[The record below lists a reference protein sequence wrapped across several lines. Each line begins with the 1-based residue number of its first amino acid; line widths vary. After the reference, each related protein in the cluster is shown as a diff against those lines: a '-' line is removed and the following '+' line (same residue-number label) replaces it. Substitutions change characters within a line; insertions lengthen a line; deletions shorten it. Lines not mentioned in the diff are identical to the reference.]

1 MIALNYNF
9 LFLLYV
15 ILITLPFLCQFN
27 YILTKFLFVFKS
39 QLILTKIKNRMKKK
53 SLVILLLT
61 VSLII
66 VCKPSK
72 SQIIS
77 PYNVISGVYEI
88 DNNGLSEDY
97 TQKILMRKDSSHIA
111 LTTIYEND
119 REISRFYLIEKGKI
133 TSTYADIR
141 KEYKVKD
148 FSIMGDSLYF
158 CGSMNTVDQGF
169 NETTQGF
176 IAYVRIS
183 ELFTQAVYIDPTLT
197 KQCNYS
203 RIPTTTTVNKI
214 KTYYNRRGERMV
226 IGIGEQYYSEL
237 PYERPVTPI
246 EPPLNKD
253 LPPSTWVYP
262 DTNHYDCFIGYK
274 IIETVLNPAYPS
286 VNPFTLYRHKYF
298 KNEINHPYEYEEF
311 QDLVITDNYICL
323 ASTQF
328 FDPSFTGNPNRSK
341 YIVLRRIDKEDF
353 NIHVSYKVLAPS
365 YYTNIY
371 NNVTNDGF
379 YIERLEKDTIAIAH
393 VSHRPSPSNILG
405 TIVTKVDLGI
415 EPFNII
421 HTSLIDENFNKVV
434 LRDIEYLPE
443 MNNLLVL
450 RSQFNNGIFTEDVQ
464 YVDMDN
470 SIFDA
475 NNTYI
480 SKFLFVLQNNRAWNN
495 ILKYN
500 RNNFALIGNF
510 GTQLGLGILDNEENN
525 FIPNSCRDYRPRAVF
540 EMGINSFN
548 QWDNLFPCNF
558 ALMYPYSS
566 GFYYPGNTTIIHKM
580 DLNEPNNNDVIK
592 QCIEMK

>member
-1 MIALNYNF
+1 
-9 LFLLYV
+9 
-15 ILITLPFLCQFN
+15 
-27 YILTKFLFVFKS
+27 
-39 QLILTKIKNRMKKK
+39 MKKK
-53 SLVILLLT
+53 PLIVLLLT
-61 VSLII
+61 ICLII
-66 VCKPSK
+66 ASKPSK

-111 LTTIYEND
+111 LTTIFENGNS
-119 REISRFYLIEKGKI
+119 ISRFYLIEKGKI

-158 CGSMNTVDQGF
+158 CGLTNKIDHGF
-169 NETTQGF
+169 SQPTQGF

-183 ELFTQAVYIDPTLT
+183 ELFTQSVYIDPTLP

-214 KTYYNRRGERMV
+214 KTYHNIRGERMV
-226 IGIGEQYYSEL
+226 VGIGKQYYSEV
-237 PYERPVTPI
+237 PYECPFAYDPN
-246 EPPLNKD
+246 PLKID
-253 LPPSTWVYP
+253 PDPDCWVYP
-262 DTNHYDCFIGYK
+262 DTNYYDCFIGYK
-274 IIETVLNPAYPS
+274 ITETVLNPAYPS

-311 QDLVITDNYICL
+311 QDLVLTDNYICL
-323 ASTQF
+323 ASTQYF
-328 FDPSFTGNPNRSK
+328 NPIQTGGSNNSRF
-341 YIVLRRIDKEDF
+341 IVLRRIDKEDF
-353 NIHVSYKVLAPS
+353 NIHSSYRVIAP
-365 YYTNIY
+365 YYYN
-371 NNVTNDGF
+371 NNVTSDGF
-379 YIERLEKDTIAIAH
+379 YIERLGKDTIAIAH

-443 MNNLLVL
+443 MNKLLVL

-525 FIPNSCRDYRPRAVF
+525 FIINSCRDYRPRNVYNL
-540 EMGINSFN
+540 GINSFN

-558 ALMYPYSS
+558 ALMYLYSP
-566 GFYYPGNTTIIHKM
+566 GFYYYGNTTIIHKM

-592 QCIEMK
+592 QCLEMK

>member
-1 MIALNYNF
+1 
-9 LFLLYV
+9 
-15 ILITLPFLCQFN
+15 
-27 YILTKFLFVFKS
+27 
-39 QLILTKIKNRMKKK
+39 MKKK
-53 SLVILLLT
+53 PLIVLLLT
-61 VSLII
+61 ICLII
-66 VCKPSK
+66 ASKPSK

-77 PYNVISGVYEI
+77 PYNVISGIYEI

-111 LTTIYEND
+111 LTTIFENGNS
-119 REISRFYLIEKGKI
+119 ISRFYLIEKGKI

-262 DTNHYDCFIGYK
+262 DTNYYDCFIGYK
-274 IIETVLNPAYPS
+274 ITETILNPAYPS

-311 QDLVITDNYICL
+311 QDLVLTDNYICL
-323 ASTQF
+323 ASTQYF
-328 FDPSFTGNPNRSK
+328 NPIQTGGSNNSRF
-341 YIVLRRIDKEDF
+341 IVLRRIDKEDF
-353 NIHVSYKVLAPS
+353 NIHSSYRVIAP
-365 YYTNIY
+365 YYYN
-371 NNVTNDGF
+371 NNVTSDGF
-379 YIERLEKDTIAIAH
+379 YIERLGKDTIAIAH

-421 HTSLIDENFNKVV
+421 HTSLIDENSDKVV

-450 RSQFNNGIFTEDVQ
+450 RSQLNNGIFTEDVQ

-500 RNNFALIGNF
+500 RHNFALIGNF

-525 FIPNSCRDYRPRAVF
+525 FIPNYCRDYRPRNVYNL
-540 EMGINSFN
+540 GINSFN

-558 ALMYPYSS
+558 ALMYLYSP

-592 QCIEMK
+592 QCLEME

>member
-1 MIALNYNF
+1 
-9 LFLLYV
+9 
-15 ILITLPFLCQFN
+15 
-27 YILTKFLFVFKS
+27 
-39 QLILTKIKNRMKKK
+39 MKKK
-53 SLVILLLT
+53 PLIVLLLT
-61 VSLII
+61 ICLII
-66 VCKPSK
+66 ASKPSK

-77 PYNVISGVYEI
+77 PYNVISGIYEI

-111 LTTIYEND
+111 LTTIFENGNS
-119 REISRFYLIEKGKI
+119 ISRFYLIEKGKI

-158 CGSMNTVDQGF
+158 CGLTNKIDHGF
-169 NETTQGF
+169 SQPTQGF
-176 IAYVRIS
+176 IAYVRMS
-183 ELFTQAVYIDPTLT
+183 ELFTQSVPTDPTLS
-197 KQCNYS
+197 KQCNFS

-214 KTYYNRRGERMV
+214 KTYHNIRGERMV
-226 IGIGEQYYSEL
+226 IEIGEQYYSEV
-237 PYERPVTPI
+237 PYECPFAYDPN
-246 EPPLNKD
+246 PLKID
-253 LPPSTWVYP
+253 PDPDCWVYP
-262 DTNHYDCFIGYK
+262 DTNYYDCFIGYK
-274 IIETVLNPAYPS
+274 ITETILNPAYPS

-311 QDLVITDNYICL
+311 QDLVLTDNYICL
-323 ASTQF
+323 ASTQYF
-328 FDPSFTGNPNRSK
+328 NPIQTGGSNNSRF
-341 YIVLRRIDKEDF
+341 IVLRRIDKEDF
-353 NIHVSYKVLAPS
+353 NIHSSYRVIAP
-365 YYTNIY
+365 YYYN
-371 NNVTNDGF
+371 NNVTSDGF

-450 RSQFNNGIFTEDVQ
+450 RSQLNNGIFTEDVQ

-480 SKFLFVLQNNRAWNN
+480 SKYLFVLQNNRAWNN

-500 RNNFALIGNF
+500 RHNFALIGNF

-525 FIPNSCRDYRPRAVF
+525 FIINSCRDYRPRNVYNL
-540 EMGINSFN
+540 GINSFN

-558 ALMYPYSS
+558 ALMYPYSP

-580 DLNEPNNNDVIK
+580 DLNEPNYNDVIK